1 MKRHMTVVAVAAQ
14 LLLASTFVLI
24 ESLSTRNLVAKTPSR
39 TRFQSSSSSSRND
52 NKLVSSR
59 HASSLSRIDV
69 AFNSRLFSSSDMSS
83 HPYSV
88 YYGSSGSTAAQ
99 NFDQHDHANDVYGY
113 GSRSHNDREGEG
125 EQEGSH
131 RNIQSVQDRSLVGGR
146 RGAQLFGTNYI
157 DTNNNNNIIYNND
170 PPPPP
175 RPRHVEVNH
184 GRSFIEE
191 EDMYMDNLHM
201 MDHRLDYLLNERD
214 NLRRHIDDL
223 VGNNIYLQQHPY
235 HHYHSHHDTN
245 LLPRPSIRNH
255 RGEHQSTKD
264 AIDDVMA
271 ELKNMQKM
279 LQPLQ
284 PIESQQVLNHNNNND
299 KNVDAAYHNK
309 APTIEI
315 VLTELRSMHKSIQNF
330 GIEQQRQHQ
339 EQQQQRSLNSNIDND
354 VNTNNTNDSIRGGDA
369 SPHQSPPPPVHD
381 IGGTQQPQHHNF
393 EVTLKG
399 STTAENDFCSGN
411 SISGEYVVVINAEI
425 KHKTETITSSTEEQ
439 GGEIREIDEYH
450 YPYTN
455 YNGED
460 DQLGLDATSS
470 TV

>member
-1 MKRHMTVVAVAAQ
+1 MKRYTTVVAVAAQ

-39 TRFQSSSSSSRND
+39 TRFQSSSSSSSRNY

-59 HASSLSRIDV
+59 YASSLSRIND
-69 AFNSRLFSSSDMSS
+69 AFSSRLFSSSDMSS

-113 GSRSHNDREGEG
+113 GSRSHNDREGGG
-125 EQEGSH
+125 EQEGAH
-131 RNIQSVQDRSLVGGR
+131 RNIQSVQDRSSLVGGR

-157 DTNNNNNIIYNND
+157 GTNQNNNIIYNND
-170 PPPPP
+170 PPP
-175 RPRHVEVNH
+175 RHVEENH

-201 MDHRLDYLLNERD
+201 MDHQLDRLLHERD
-214 NLRRHIDDL
+214 NLRRHVDDL
-223 VGNNIYLQQHPY
+223 VGDNIYLQQHPY
-235 HHYHSHHDTN
+235 HHYHPHHDTN
-245 LLPRPSIRNH
+245 LLPRPSNRNH
-255 RGEHQSTKD
+255 REEYQSTKD
-264 AIDDVMA
+264 AIDSVMT

-284 PIESQQVLNHNNNND
+284 PIESQQVLNNNNSNNND
-299 KNVDAAYHNK
+299 NNVDAGNHNK
-309 APTIEI
+309 APSVESL
-315 VLTELRSMHKSIQNF
+315 LTELRSIHKSIQNF

-339 EQQQQRSLNSNIDND
+339 EQQQQQRSLNSNIDND

-399 STTAENDFCSGN
+399 STAENIFGSGN
-411 SISGEYVVVINAEI
+411 SISGEYVVVINAEM
-425 KHKTETITSSTEEQ
+425 KHKTETITSSAEEQ
-439 GGEIREIDEYH
+439 GGGIREFDEYH
-450 YPYTN
+450 YPNTN
-455 YNGED
+455 YNGGD
-460 DQLGLDATSS
+460 NQLLDATNG